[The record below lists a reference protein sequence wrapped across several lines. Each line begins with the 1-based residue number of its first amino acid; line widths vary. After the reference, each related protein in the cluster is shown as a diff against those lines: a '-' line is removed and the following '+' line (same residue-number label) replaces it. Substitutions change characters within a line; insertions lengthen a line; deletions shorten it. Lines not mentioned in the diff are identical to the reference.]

1 MDTLEQILRAHARK
15 YPAME
20 PTDGVK
26 LLYQNT
32 FGGGHM
38 IRDMQACKQMLLR
51 EYENTPQISAAPLL
65 EDIGNGIVRVMLSS
79 LEESGYT
86 PEELAD
92 AFIRSSQICCGA
104 LEDFLPKLELLRK
117 LTAEGVF
124 AFSPR
129 ELDAYLETY
138 KQAGYPMVSH
148 SEAYRQAYKPAY
160 RIVLRSLLPEKIL

>member
-32 FGGGHM
+32 FGGGHL

-65 EDIGNGIVRVMLSS
+65 EDIGNGIVRVMLGS

-92 AFIRSSQICCGA
+92 AFIRSSQICCGTM
-104 LEDFLPKLELLRK
+104 EDFLPKLELLRK

-124 AFSPR
+124 AFSSR

-160 RIVLRSLLPEKIL
+160 RIVLRSLLPKRIS